1 MARARRRSKG
11 AASRCCR
18 RPLPRA
24 ATRRRFGTWGVTA
37 VGLPSDALVCA
48 APRAPPGEKFN
59 LALALAL
66 EVSANGGADWS
77 ASGVPFAYRTVP
89 RVIDAAPLWGGTP
102 GGTRITVLLMASV
115 HAVGPVAGGP
125 PGGGTLVTVRGAG
138 FSFGAER
145 VAGGGATGA
154 FAMLPG
160 GFEAPA
166 WRCRGRDIRGR
177 RARRARRAAARAR
190 GARG

>member
-1 MARARRRSKG
+1 M
-11 AASRCCR
+11 
-18 RPLPRA
+18 
-24 ATRRRFGTWGVTA
+24 
-37 VGLPSDALVCA
+37 CA

-154 FAMLPG
+154 FAMLPDG
-160 GFEAPA
+160 SGSCAVSWTA
-166 WRCRGRDIRGR
+166 DRS
-177 RARRARRAAARAR
+177 AAVR
-190 GARG
+190 